1 MAVDTPPTKLD
12 ISSPRATEV
21 VAGVADSQ
29 IVQAPDDHEL
39 YSYFGP
45 QKRWVSLCMSLAFA
59 LAALSIF
66 RFSQTAWWLW
76 PLLVVLIV
84 NICGSIISMIS
95 GLNRRRLSRSSHDA
109 LVHTWRPLDVPSVDV
124 FLPSCGEPME
134 VLTNTYEHV
143 ARLEWPGVL
152 TVWVLDDAAK
162 DDVRALAE
170 SFGFE
175 YRVRPNRGEM
185 KKAGN
190 LKYGFGESSGD
201 VIAIFDADFCPR
213 ADYLRHLVP
222 YLDATDVGIVQS
234 PQAFETDLSMS
245 WLQRTAGATQELFY
259 RWVQPSRD
267 AAGAPICVGTNA
279 IYRRAALVEIG
290 GFAQIEHSEDVHTGI
305 ALLRA
310 GYSTQYV
317 PIVVAKGLCPDDL
330 SAFINQ
336 QYRWCNGSITL
347 LKSGDAQRRPLSIRQ
362 RMCFWAGFMYYIST
376 AVNVFALHIPM
387 IVMAFVFP
395 ENVRAA
401 HYVPFMAGVWVYLV
415 LLPRVFQS
423 RWRLEVLRV
432 QMVYSFS
439 HAVAITHKL
448 MGRTAAWVPTGAVS
462 SSSHLSRTVGRVAIN
477 WLTVSIAASWIGVI
491 IAVPQYGLANFW
503 PMVMFLIGYTHLT
516 LPLVVDLSRMLSAG
530 RAAQRAK
537 NDSSAGPLRISP
549 SLGRA

>member
-1 MAVDTPPTKLD
+1 M
-12 ISSPRATEV
+12 
-21 VAGVADSQ
+21 
-29 IVQAPDDHEL
+29 
-39 YSYFGP
+39 
-45 QKRWVSLCMSLAFA
+45 
-59 LAALSIF
+59 
-66 RFSQTAWWLW
+66 
-76 PLLVVLIV
+76 
-84 NICGSIISMIS
+84 
-95 GLNRRRLSRSSHDA
+95 
-109 LVHTWRPLDVPSVDV
+109 
-124 FLPSCGEPME
+124 
-134 VLTNTYEHV
+134 
-143 ARLEWPGVL
+143 
-152 TVWVLDDAAK
+152 
-162 DDVRALAE
+162 
-170 SFGFE
+170 
-175 YRVRPNRGEM
+175 
-185 KKAGN
+185 
-190 LKYGFGESSGD
+190 
-201 VIAIFDADFCPR
+201 
-213 ADYLRHLVP
+213 P

-503 PMVMFLIGYTHLT
+503 PMVMFLIGYTYLT